1 MNLENKIEVRDKI
14 IKGLEIAYEKMIAF
28 KKERNSYLVIM
39 KDNKIVKIKQ

>member
-1 MNLENKIEVRDKI
+1 MNLENKIEIRDKI